1 MRLRRS
7 LVLVAHDDPGVRVA
21 QAADLTGAGYRC
33 LTAGDSDAA
42 IWLAVKFSLEAV
54 PALYPG
60 IVLVSPFPPSE
71 RELPPTVTWIDP
83 SAQKD
88 GLIEAVGRASWMQ
101 SAQLSRMRVHRQ
113 DSTSAPAMATA
124 CAETTGRACS

>member
-42 IWLAVKFSLEAV
+42 IWFAVKFSRLALRAV
-54 PALYPG
+54 RTGTAADGDLDRSVRAEGWPDRSGWTCQLDAERAALP
-60 IVLVSPFPPSE
+60 
-71 RELPPTVTWIDP
+71 D
-83 SAQKD
+83 A
-88 GLIEAVGRASWMQ
+88 RAS
-101 SAQLSRMRVHRQ
+101 SGL
-113 DSTSAPAMATA
+113 DF
-124 CAETTGRACS
+124 RARHGHGVR

>member
-7 LVLVAHDDPGVRVA
+7 LVLIAHDDPGVRVA

-42 IWLAVKFSLEAV
+42 IWFAVKFSLEAV

-60 IVLVSPFPPSE
+60 IVLVSPYPPSQ

-83 SAQKD
+83 SAHKD
-88 GLIEAVGRASWMQ
+88 RLVEAVGRVSWTQ
-101 SAQLSRMRVHRQ
+101 SAQLARMRMQVQH
-113 DSTSAPAMATA
+113 STPAPVVATA
-124 CAETTGRACS
+124 RAETTGTACS

>member
-42 IWLAVKFSLEAV
+42 IWFAVKFSLEAV

-60 IVLVSPFPPSE
+60 IVLVSPCPPSE

-101 SAQLSRMRVHRQ
+101 SAQLARLRVQIQ
-113 DSTSAPAMATA
+113 DSTPASAPATA
-124 CAETTGRACS
+124 CAETTGTACS